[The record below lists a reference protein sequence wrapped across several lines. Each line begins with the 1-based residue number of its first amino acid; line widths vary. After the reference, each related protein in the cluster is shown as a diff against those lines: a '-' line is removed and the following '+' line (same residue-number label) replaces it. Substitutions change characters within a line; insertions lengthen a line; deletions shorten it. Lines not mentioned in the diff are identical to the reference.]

1 MDKITFHV
9 FCAVRSF
16 LLTAVAAFLIINICA
31 ANAYAV
37 WSTDPTINNPI
48 STAANDEWLP
58 TIVSDGNGGAIISW
72 IDYRTGYPY
81 YDIYAQRVD
90 ANGNVLW
97 TPGGVPISVAGNQG
111 DAGLTTWYP
120 SVAGIVTDNSGGAI
134 ITWGDSR
141 IGYPQLYA
149 QRIDAN
155 GNVLWTPD
163 GVPITTVVVGI
174 QGYPSIVTDN
184 GGGAIITW
192 MDSRSGNYDIY
203 SQRIDANGNVLWT
216 QDGVAISTAANSQ
229 LYPTIVSDGSGGAII
244 TWKDGTFYYDVYAQ
258 RIDAN
263 GNVLWTQDGVAIST
277 AANTQERPT
286 IVSDGSGGAIITWQV
301 SRSGYSDIYAQR
313 INANGNVLWTTD
325 GVAISMAANNQY
337 YPFMVSDGSSGA
349 IITWYDYRS
358 GANFDIY
365 AQRINTN
372 GVVQWTADGVPIST
386 AANSQERP
394 TIASDGSGGA
404 IITWYDYRS
413 GNYDIYA
420 QRIDTDGNV
429 LWTADGVSISIAVN
443 SQYAPTIV
451 GDGIGGAIIT
461 WEDARSG
468 NFDIYAQRIPARG
481 VLGEDTYTLTVSKSG
496 TGSGTVTSSPSGIN
510 CGADCSEVYTNGTVV
525 TLTAASN
532 SNSTFAGWSGDA
544 DCADGVITMNSA
556 KNCIA
561 TFMEVKVLTI
571 GISQGNGTGTVTITP
586 HGEPIFCAAIYIF
599 CEAYPSGTIVTL
611 TATPSSN
618 STFAGWSGDAD
629 CSDGILFMDAS
640 KTCTPTFN
648 LKTYTLTASV
658 SGNGTVTSA
667 PSGISCPG
675 DCSEVYTHGTSV
687 TLTAAPVSGWA
698 FAGWSG
704 ACSGT
709 GTCTVAMTVDTSV
722 TATFTQTWFE
732 ESDSA
737 ITYTGTW
744 STSSCASCSSGAMK
758 YTSQTGAKANLSFNG
773 TGIQWIATKSKT
785 SGKANVYIDGAYVG
799 AVDLDSRN
807 TQYQVVVFEKTGLA
821 PRNHAIT
828 IEFPGKKVTVNIDA
842 FEVIP

>member
-1 MDKITFHV
+1 MQLHFFGFYYIPEEINMKTLISIVLLMIILCISGQTYAAWSSDP
-9 FCAVRSF
+9 AV
-16 LLTAVAAFLIINICA
+16 N
-31 ANAYAV
+31 NA
-37 WSTDPTINNPI
+37 I
-48 STAANDEWLP
+48 STAANDQRYP
-58 TIVSDGNGGAIISW
+58 FTASDGNGGAIIIWQDFRS
-72 IDYRTGYPY
+72 GAGS
-81 YDIYAQRVD
+81 DIYAQRID
-90 ANGNVLW
+90 ANGDVLW
-97 TPGGVPISVAGNQG
+97 TADGVPISTAANSQYSP
-111 DAGLTTWYP
+111 T
-120 SVAGIVTDNSGGAI
+120 IVSYVNGGAI
-134 ITWGDSR
+134 VTWYDWRSGTNFD
-141 IGYPQLYA
+141 IYA

-155 GNVLWTPD
+155 GNVLWTAD
-163 GVPITTVVVGI
+163 GVPISTAANS
-174 QGYPSIVTDN
+174 QERPAIVSDGN
-184 GGGAIITW
+184 GGAIITW
-192 MDSRSGNYDIY
+192 YDSRSSNYDIY
-203 SQRIDANGNVLWT
+203 AQRIDANGNVLWT
-216 QDGVAISTAANSQ
+216 ADGVAISIADGWQS
-229 LYPTIVSDGSGGAII
+229 YPTIVSDGSGGAII
-244 TWKDGTFYYDVYAQ
+244 TWNDG
-258 RIDAN
+258 
-263 GNVLWTQDGVAIST
+263 
-277 AANTQERPT
+277 
-286 IVSDGSGGAIITWQV
+286 
-301 SRSGYSDIYAQR
+301 RSGNGDIYAQR
-313 INANGNVLWTTD
+313 IDANGNVLWTTD
-325 GVAISMAANNQY
+325 GVAISTAANSQSS
-337 YPFMVSDGSSGA
+337 PFIVSDGNGGA

>member
-1 MDKITFHV
+1 MKTLISIVLLMIILCISGQTYAAWSSDP
-9 FCAVRSF
+9 AV
-16 LLTAVAAFLIINICA
+16 N
-31 ANAYAV
+31 NA
-37 WSTDPTINNPI
+37 I
-48 STAANDEWLP
+48 STAANDQRYP
-58 TIVSDGNGGAIISW
+58 FTASDGNGGAIIIWQDFRS
-72 IDYRTGYPY
+72 GAGS
-81 YDIYAQRVD
+81 DIYAQRID
-90 ANGNVLW
+90 ANGDVLW
-97 TPGGVPISVAGNQG
+97 TADGVPISTAANSQYSP
-111 DAGLTTWYP
+111 T
-120 SVAGIVTDNSGGAI
+120 IVSYVNGGAI
-134 ITWGDSR
+134 VTWYDWRSGTNFD
-141 IGYPQLYA
+141 IYA

-155 GNVLWTPD
+155 GNVLWTAD
-163 GVPITTVVVGI
+163 GVPISTAANS
-174 QGYPSIVTDN
+174 QERPAIVSDGN
-184 GGGAIITW
+184 GGAIITW
-192 MDSRSGNYDIY
+192 YDSRSSNYDIY
-203 SQRIDANGNVLWT
+203 AQRIDANGNVLWT
-216 QDGVAISTAANSQ
+216 ADGVAISIADGWQS
-229 LYPTIVSDGSGGAII
+229 YPTIVSDGSGGAII
-244 TWKDGTFYYDVYAQ
+244 TWNDG
-258 RIDAN
+258 
-263 GNVLWTQDGVAIST
+263 
-277 AANTQERPT
+277 
-286 IVSDGSGGAIITWQV
+286 
-301 SRSGYSDIYAQR
+301 RSGNGDIYAQR
-313 INANGNVLWTTD
+313 IDANGNVLWTTD
-325 GVAISMAANNQY
+325 GVAISTAANSQSSPFIVSDGNGGAIITWYDSRSGNWDIYAQRINASGVVQWTTDGVAISTAANNQY